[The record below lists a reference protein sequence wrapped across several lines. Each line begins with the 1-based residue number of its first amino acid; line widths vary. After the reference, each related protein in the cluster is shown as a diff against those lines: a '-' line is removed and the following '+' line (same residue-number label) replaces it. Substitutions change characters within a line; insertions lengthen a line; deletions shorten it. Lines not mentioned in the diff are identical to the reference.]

1 MKRIIA
7 LTAAIIVVVGCGQAP
22 VGPTAVL
29 VQPPASATPAPS
41 PTPTAFA
48 IAVTGPSSPVSVGAR
63 FDVRWTVNDSSP
75 LQRLQTD
82 WAGDAGNQTTTE
94 TAPAPA
100 SGKMTIQ
107 SMVPG
112 TFLLTVT
119 ATTASGTVL
128 QAAITVTV
136 VT

>member
-1 MKRIIA
+1 M
-7 LTAAIIVVVGCGQAP
+7 
-22 VGPTAVL
+22 
-29 VQPPASATPAPS
+29 
-41 PTPTAFA
+41 
-48 IAVTGPSSPVSVGAR
+48 
-63 FDVRWTVNDSSP
+63 NDSSP

-119 ATTASGTVL
+119 ATTASGTVM